1 MGGEEGSATEVMM
14 DPSSASERSDWR
26 YEEVDFIER
35 FTHSE
40 VG

>member
-14 DPSSASERSDWR
+14 DPSSAPERSDWR
-26 YEEVDFIER
+26 YEEVEFIER

-40 VG
+40 DG